1 MEGVAAVMSVL
12 GTFWPQQ
19 DERRLLGRFYLA
31 EGVSE
36 LFFVIWPFQFAYLFM
51 VMQRPEWA
59 VIPLL
64 VEALAALAVEIPT
77 GAFADRYGRRRAVIL
92 GDLITACGLAL
103 VPLAAKAGG
112 SEQLIAV
119 SACFGVAGFGQALVS
134 GAGEAWVVDNLM
146 VAERRDLVENYFARV
161 NSFMALGAV
170 GGGALA
176 LLILLG
182 MDISRQLLDGLWY
195 LSALGVLFA
204 VAVETT
210 IAEHRPERGPE
221 ETAGPALGLAAA
233 MLVGFRVLRRSRVLL
248 LFAMAMVIA
257 SFPESVADD
266 AFDMSLITKG
276 MDARAL
282 APLGILDNVI
292 GIGAPLV
299 GVALWRR
306 YGATRVLAL
315 LLLLPALAVSVLFIS
330 PLLTT
335 VVLLYIL
342 LDFVDGIW
350 DPVADAHLQTMISSA
365 SRATVVSIVSHA
377 IGVVELLGIGLFAL
391 LLGEHS
397 EQLEA
402 IVPDLIAAFS
412 GGDAAATAAPPTAF
426 GLQVPDLAI
435 VVFMF
440 LALLALPFLLL
451 SASSGKA
458 ERDRAGG
465 LG

>member
-1 MEGVAAVMSVL
+1 MGVL
-12 GTFWPQQ
+12 GIFWPQQ
-19 DERRLLGRFYLA
+19 KERQLLGRFYLA

-64 VEALAALAVEIPT
+64 AESLVALLAEIPT
-77 GAFADRYGRRRAVIL
+77 GALADRYGRRRAVIL
-92 GDLITACGLAL
+92 GDVLTACGFAL
-103 VPLAAKAGG
+103 VPLAARTGG
-112 SEQLIAV
+112 ADQLLAV

-134 GAGEAWVVDNLM
+134 GAGEAWVVDNLV
-146 VAERRDLVENYFARV
+146 VAGRRDLVESYFARV

-195 LSALGVLFA
+195 LSALGVLFG
-204 VAVETT
+204 VAVEIT
-210 IAEHRPERGPE
+210 IAERRPEPAPA
-221 ETAGPALGLAAA
+221 ETVKPVLGVAAI
-233 MLVGFRVLRRSRVLL
+233 MLVGFRVLRRSRALL
-248 LFAMAMVIA
+248 LFAIGMVIA

-282 APLGILDNVI
+282 APLGILDNII
-292 GIGAPLV
+292 GIAAPLI
-299 GVALWRR
+299 GMALWRR
-306 YGATRVLAL
+306 YGATRVLAVL
-315 LLLLPALAVSVLFIS
+315 LVFPALAVSVLFVS
-330 PLLTT
+330 PLLVT
-335 VVLLYIL
+335 VIVLYVL
-342 LDFVDGIW
+342 LDFVDYVW
-350 DPVADAHLQTMISSA
+350 DPVADAHLQTLIESQT
-365 SRATVVSIVSHA
+365 RATVVSIVSHA
-377 IGVVELLGIGLFAL
+377 IGVIELLGIGLFAL

-397 EQLEA
+397 EQLDD
-402 IVPDLIAAFS
+402 IVPDLVTAFS
-412 GGDAAATAAPPTAF
+412 GGAPRATAAPLTQF

-440 LALLALPFLLL
+440 VALLALPFLLL
-451 SASSGKA
+451 SAGRKKTH
-458 ERDRAGG
+458 G
-465 LG
+465 